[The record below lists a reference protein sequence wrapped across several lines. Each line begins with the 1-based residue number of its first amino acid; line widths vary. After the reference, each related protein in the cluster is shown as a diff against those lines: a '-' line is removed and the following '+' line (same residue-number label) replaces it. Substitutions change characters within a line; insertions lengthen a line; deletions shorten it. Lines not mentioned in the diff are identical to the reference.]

1 MIRNGCLQSKTRRR
15 HALIGLGLALAGCQ
29 TETASTPC
37 TLSFATELP
46 LTFRH
51 AAVLTPTL
59 LDGQPTSM
67 MLDTGSQFTVVS
79 KGTADR
85 MNLDI
90 FALRGEMSGIGGSRG
105 AYAFSAETFQ
115 LGRLQG
121 KSLPLM
127 VSELAL
133 SPGGQPVDGLLGSD
147 FLASYDVDLDFP
159 AAKARLFK
167 ANGHCPVPPV
177 LLDEPLYQ
185 AKLVRSDRP
194 LDNRPFVW
202 VQINGKPLLAA
213 IDSGAAH
220 TLIFR
225 NAARRL
231 GLRFEDLAAEPHF
244 RARGVGPETPILVR
258 HVMAPITIG
267 EVTLSHLPAAILD
280 EPSPDSTD
288 MLLGMDFLTKV
299 HVWLSFSS
307 RTMLMQYPPKPSPDL
322 PKS

>member
-1 MIRNGCLQSKTRRR
+1 MAARRSAR
-15 HALIGLGLALAGCQ
+15 AWSGAAIAALGLALAGCQ
-29 TETASTPC
+29 GETASGPC
-37 TLSFATELP
+37 RLSFATDLP

-51 AAVLTPTL
+51 SAVLTPTM

-90 FALRGEMSGIGGSRG
+90 FALRGKMSGIGGSRG
-105 AYAFSAETFQ
+105 TYAFSADTFQ

-121 KSLPLM
+121 KYLPLM
-127 VSELAL
+127 VSDLAL
-133 SPGGQPVDGLLGSD
+133 SPGGKPIDGLLGSD

-159 AAKARLFK
+159 AAKARLFRPEGMC
-167 ANGHCPVPPV
+167 ATPPV
-177 LLDEPLYQ
+177 LLDEPIYA
-185 AKLVRSDRP
+185 AKLVPSDHA
-194 LDNRPFVW
+194 LDYRPFVW
-202 VQINGKPLLAA
+202 VQIDGKKLLAA
-213 IDSGAAH
+213 VDSGAAH

-244 RARGVGPETPILVR
+244 RARGVGPETPLLVR
-258 HVMAPITIG
+258 HVMTPITIG
-267 EVTLSHLPAAILD
+267 DITISHLPVAILD
-280 EPSPDSTD
+280 APSPDSTD
-288 MLLGMDFLTKV
+288 MLLGMDFLSHV

-307 RTMLMQYPPKPSPDL
+307 HTMLMQYPPKPSPDL
-322 PKS
+322 PK

>member
-1 MIRNGCLQSKTRRR
+1 MIRSGRLNAKARRR
-15 HALIGLGLALAGCQ
+15 HALVGLGLALAGCQ
-29 TETASTPC
+29 AENASAPC
-37 TLSFATELP
+37 SLSFATDLP

-159 AAKARLFK
+159 AARARLFK
-167 ANGHCPVPPV
+167 PNGHCPVPPV
-177 LLDEPLYQ
+177 VLDEPLYQ
-185 AKLVRSDRP
+185 AKLVRSEHP
-194 LDNRPFVW
+194 LDERPFVW
-202 VQINGKPLLAA
+202 VQTLGKPLLAA
-213 IDSGAAH
+213 VDSGAAH

-258 HVMAPITIG
+258 HVMTPITIG
-267 EVTLSHLPAAILD
+267 EVTIANLPVAILD

-288 MLLGMDFLTKV
+288 MLLGMDFLTEV

-307 RTMLMQYPPKPSPDL
+307 RTMFMQYPPKPSPAL
-322 PKS
+322 PK

>member
-1 MIRNGCLQSKTRRR
+1 MIRS
-15 HALIGLGLALAGCQ
+15 ALVLLGLALAGCQ
-29 TETASTPC
+29 AETASAPC
-37 TLSFATELP
+37 RLSFATDLP

-51 AAVLTPTL
+51 AAVITPTL

-167 ANGHCPVPPV
+167 PAGHCPVPPV

-185 AKLVRSDRP
+185 AKLVRSDHL
-194 LDNRPFVW
+194 LDSRPFVW
-202 VQINGKPLLAA
+202 VQTLGKPLLAA
-213 IDSGAAH
+213 VDSGAAH

-225 NAARRL
+225 NAARQL
-231 GLRFEDLAAEPHF
+231 GLRFEDLTAEPHF
-244 RARGVGPETPILVR
+244 RARGVGPETPLLVR
-258 HVMAPITIG
+258 HVMTPITIG
-267 EVTLSHLPAAILD
+267 EINISNLPVAILD

-307 RTMLMQYPPKPSPDL
+307 RTMLMQYPPKPSPEL